1 MRSIKFMIV
10 GLLLTVIALTAA
22 VLSAASFFQLRGQL
36 VGAME
41 ESTRLAANSYAGRI
55 AEWVDT
61 RRRMIEALV
70 PIAVDPDALTFFQRA
85 A

>member
-36 VGAME
+36 VGAWKNPHG
-41 ESTRLAANSYAGRI
+41 SRQTATPGGSPNGWTPAG
-55 AEWVDT
+55 A
-61 RRRMIEALV
+61 
-70 PIAVDPDALTFFQRA
+70 
-85 A
+85 